1 MRLSSLKEFFQI
13 NPEER
18 ITSLAAIFCASLLVG
33 LTCRILWVAFE
44 GPIDHPAPVVA
55 QEP

>member
-1 MRLSSLKEFFQI
+1 MKLSSLKEFFQI

-18 ITSLAAIFCASLLVG
+18 ITSFAAILCASLLVG
-33 LTCRILWVAFE
+33 LAGRILWVAFE
-44 GPIDHPAPVVA
+44 GPTDAPAPIVS